1 MEPPRVAKF
10 QAPRGTRDLYPPQ
23 MALRNWIADCWRRV
37 SVRNGFVEY
46 DGPTFEQLDL
56 YRVKSGEEIVS
67 QLFDFEDRGGRR
79 FAIRPEMTPTL
90 ARMVAARANSLPRP
104 IKWFSIPRMCR
115 AEKPQRGRLREFY
128 QWNAD
133 ILGVDDVLAD
143 AEIIAVAVAFLREV
157 GLTHEDVVVKL
168 SSRPIATAALA
179 SIGIEASQAGRATNG
194 LWAHVGGPYNA
205 LMRGNEAQRK
215 KYLEPAMRGEWTVAY
230 AVTEPNAGSDLA
242 SLQSRAVR
250 DGDDWIIS
258 GQKTFISGHGDPDY
272 LFGPI
277 VTDTDAPRHRNL
289 GYFLIPCPSPGLE
302 LTRLNLLTGHD
313 QSFIFMDNVR
323 VPGDCLI
330 GGELEG
336 WQVTQTTLEIEHGG
350 RGVALPIDEALEN
363 LLKYTKEIQRNGE
376 PVGNDPV
383 LQQLAADAY
392 IDSRINTLFAQRNY
406 WMYQARQEMTYHGS
420 QSDLFRK
427 TFRIRNADRAR
438 DIMNMYSL
446 LGVDDPRAPF
456 GGQPEVYQR
465 SSLTGAHPGGTLE
478 VQKLIIS
485 RRLGISRTRERA
497 AATPSTTGVQGV

>member
-1 MEPPRVAKF
+1 MDFKYQYTQEQEDFRQEVRSWLEENVPVEMK
-10 QAPRGTRDLYPPQ
+10 APVDRLDLTEEHHRFWRETHQKIGEKGWLYPTYPK
-23 MALRNWIADCWRRV
+23 
-37 SVRNGFVEY
+37 EY
-46 DGPTFEQLDL
+46 GGGGL
-56 YRVKSGEEIVS
+56 SGEHETIIQEEFERFRVVP
-67 QLFDFEDRGGRR
+67 DFTNRYI
-79 FAIRPEMTPTL
+79 FPTMLVWATEEQKQKYL
-90 ARMVAARANSLPRP
+90 AP
-104 IKWFSIPRMCR
+104 ILK
-115 AEKPQRGRLREFY
+115 AEK
-128 QWNAD
+128 
-133 ILGVDDVLAD
+133 
-143 AEIIAVAVAFLREV
+143 VAF
-157 GLTHEDVVVKL
+157 
-168 SSRPIATAALA
+168 
-179 SIGIEASQAGRATNG
+179 QNF
-194 LWAHVGGPYNA
+194 
-205 LMRGNEAQRK
+205 
-215 KYLEPAMRGEWTVAY
+215 
-230 AVTEPNAGSDLA
+230 TEPNAGSDLA

-350 RGVALPIDEALEN
+350 RGIALPIDEALEN

-383 LQQLAADAY
+383 MQQLAVDAY

-427 TFRIRNADRAR
+427 TFRSRNADRAR

-478 VQKLIIS
+478 DQKLIIS
-485 RRLGISRTRERA
+485 RRMGNSRTRARA